1 MTTDLPLDIQS
12 CVESIC
18 ELGCERVNEI
28 IALIEAGTVVDEV
41 SALDRDEQNRVLRE
55 LKAIMAVYDQE
66 QAKPL

>member
-1 MTTDLPLDIQS
+1 MTTGLPLNVQF

-28 IALIEAGTVVDEV
+28 IALIEAGKAVDEV
-41 SALDRDEQNRVLRE
+41 SALNRDEQNRVLRE

>member
-1 MTTDLPLDIQS
+1 MTADLPPHVQS

-28 IALIEAGTVVDEV
+28 IVLIEAGKAVDEI
-41 SALDRDEQNRVLRE
+41 SALDHDEQSRVLRE

-66 QAKPL
+66 HAKPL

>member
-1 MTTDLPLDIQS
+1 MTIDLPLNIQS

-28 IALIEAGTVVDEV
+28 IALIEAGKAVDEV
-41 SALDRDEQNRVLRE
+41 SALDREEQNHVLRE

-66 QAKPL
+66 QAKRL

>member
-1 MTTDLPLDIQS
+1 MTIDLPLNIQS

-28 IALIEAGTVVDEV
+28 IALIEAGKAVDEV
-41 SALDRDEQNRVLRE
+41 GALDREEQNRVLRE

-66 QAKPL
+66 QAKRL

>member
-1 MTTDLPLDIQS
+1 MTIDLPLNIQS

-28 IALIEAGTVVDEV
+28 IALIEAGKAVDEV
-41 SALDRDEQNRVLRE
+41 SALDREEQNRVLRE

-66 QAKPL
+66 QAKRL

>member
-1 MTTDLPLDIQS
+1 MTIDLPLNIQS

-28 IALIEAGTVVDEV
+28 IALIEAGKAVEEV
-41 SALDRDEQNRVLRE
+41 SALDREEQNRVLRE

-66 QAKPL
+66 QAKRL

>member
-1 MTTDLPLDIQS
+1 MTIDLPLKIQS

-28 IALIEAGTVVDEV
+28 IALIEAGKTVDQV
-41 SALDRDEQNRVLRE
+41 SALDREERNRVLRE

-66 QAKPL
+66 QAKRL